1 MPCYHPLSSVDT
13 GLKAENGK
21 RVIKILSGREVSDW
35 QRKQKNIVPLPCGRC
50 IGCRLEKSRQW
61 AVRCVHEA
69 SLHEHNCF
77 ITLTFR
83 EACPL
88 DGTKTDPTVTLH
100 KHHFQRFMKRLR
112 KRFSDN
118 KYSPIDAKYWTNP
131 VKFYHCGEYGEQNER
146 PHHHACLFNFDFQD
160 KKLWSIRDGVR
171 LYRSAELE
179 KLWPHGHSTIGEV
192 TFESAAYV
200 ARYVTKKIT
209 GPPAADHY
217 KGRKPEYSTM
227 SRGGRT
233 GRGLAHQW
241 FENFTDDIYPK
252 DFIVIRGKKIKV
264 PKYYDKS
271 YEIKAPFDM
280 EQIKAYRLES
290 ALSNPDNNTARLL
303 AGELIKKQKN
313 QMLKRQL

>member
-1 MPCYHPLSSVDT
+1 
-13 GLKAENGK
+13 
-21 RVIKILSGREVSDW
+21 
-35 QRKQKNIVPLPCGRC
+35 
-50 IGCRLEKSRQW
+50 
-61 AVRCVHEA
+61 
-69 SLHEHNCF
+69 
-77 ITLTFR
+77 
-83 EACPL
+83 
-88 DGTKTDPTVTLH
+88 
-100 KHHFQRFMKRLR
+100 MKRLR